1 MAGLTE
7 RNQTAKREDLRD
19 AITYADRKMTKFVSR
34 VRKGTEPSNVLMEW
48 PVDNYP
54 EPRNEGVVDE
64 EDATDFEN
72 FAAGRKLLYNRLQIW
87 ERKPKVSRL
96 AQKVSDVA
104 GVGKRKEM
112 AKSISKAIVTAKR
125 DIELTTLGD
134 DEMREDDGTNGN
146 KTRALGRWIQTTAQ
160 AVLPVPDEYRPPAAS
175 VDATTAIADITDDS
189 IINVMASIFD
199 VTGDDEADLVGWCG
213 ATFKRAITRLTLYQK
228 TVATFEAVRRF
239 NAQSAAKTI
248 TSSVDILETDFGT
261 LKLQLVSFINTGND
275 HKTAASKRLCYI
287 TPMDMLEL
295 RFSEDPNYRA
305 LEDQGGGP
313 RGLVE
318 AIGGLVVLNPKG
330 MGAFRPPS

>member
-7 RNQTAKREDLRD
+7 RTQTAKREDLRD
-19 AITYADRKMTKFVSR
+19 AITYADRKKTKFVSR
-34 VRKGTEPSNVLMEW
+34 VKKGTEPSNVLMEW

-72 FAAGRKLLYNRLQIW
+72 FAAGRKLLHNRLQIW

-96 AQKVSDVA
+96 AEKVSDVA

-112 AKSISKAIVTAKR
+112 AKSISKSIVSLKR
-125 DIELTTLGD
+125 DLELSLLGD
-134 DEMREDDGTNGN
+134 DEMREDDGNNGN
-146 KTRALGRWIQTTAQ
+146 KTRALGRWIQSTAQ
-160 AVLPVPDEYRPPAAS
+160 AIHPVDPDYRPPATS
-175 VDATTAIADITDDS
+175 IDSTTAIADITDDT

-213 ATFKRAITRLTLYQK
+213 STFKRAVSRLTMYQK
-228 TVATFEAVRRF
+228 TVAGYEAVRRF
-239 NAQSAAKTI
+239 NGQAAAKTI
-248 TSSVDILETDFGT
+248 TQSVDILETDFGT
-261 LKLQLVSFINTGND
+261 LKLQLVTFINTGND
-275 HKTAASKRLCYI
+275 HKTAASKRLCYV

-295 RFSEDPNYRA
+295 RFKEDPNYRS

-313 RGLVE
+313 RGISE

-330 MGAFRPPS
+330 LGAFRPPA